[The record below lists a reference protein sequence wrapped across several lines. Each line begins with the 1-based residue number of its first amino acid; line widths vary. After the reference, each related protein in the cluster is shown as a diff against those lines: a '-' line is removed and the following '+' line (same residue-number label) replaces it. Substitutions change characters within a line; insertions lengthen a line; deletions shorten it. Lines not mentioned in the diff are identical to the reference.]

1 MALDGAIRGVLEARV
16 RSTAESC
23 SSSSASS
30 SWREGFASSSS
41 GGGGGLRGRHCNG
54 AICCRVAERRKQFF
68 GSALRCGEDGKGGGG
83 SARAGRARRWHFG
96 EVVVDGGAFFKVRAE
111 AEVADGSS
119 ARSETGIGAS
129 GSVRQGR
136 DDDGD
141 SGKAQ
146 ALSDSAIYPV
156 MRVFRNDLC
165 SLEITGD
172 AKALEVVSAMAA
184 DGGFTASEE
193 LSKGRSLMT
202 VETIVPGR
210 PEDHSTVSTKLLAP
224 TRLVNKR
231 AKLMWAKGVAQ
242 KKVSL
247 SSGNALARAFQSV
260 VVQRVLAFD
269 LRVQVPGTVRDMANL
284 ANEKETGLVASLES
298 RDGKVLDG
306 LAEAVC
312 SYVLANIKDTSERK
326 SSGKGGFWR
335 VLPFWDRPQRVWS
348 LDKTI
353 CLSTLSDS
361 EVVQHAKQILS
372 TPTARSY
379 LPSGRLTRT
388 HHAWWPLSDVAPA
401 SSFLTSDGVHC
412 FAEHIPIH
420 RIEIDISKVR
430 VETKHWN
437 QTRDNIVE
445 LQLTHAQLVDIADML
460 DLFYEDGFTAPS
472 KRLRSG
478 TDLKVSQN
486 IRSKVG
492 KAIWTAVGSVITG
505 GILIVGLFVAS
516 KMRVTP
522 NGGIFA
528 SDLPFPVGVSVAE
541 TLRSKWC
548 TPKYNQKALLPSN
561 DDIPREELAA
571 LCAQLIVRMKD
582 AFGLDG
588 EIKTSP
594 EKGAWLGPDITD
606 WGKKRS
612 PVQVDQRRPDSSSEA
627 RDAVVNES
635 SNLPRSEALEEV
647 VLCYQVVVQRDG
659 KVLGFQPL
667 NKPAIRYWANYPFAE
682 DIHNGR
688 RLGPGVVEPGLRY
701 VEPPSQLIAIELLCR
716 PHSYTPSIAARPI
729 ELTLD
734 QELD

>member
-16 RSTAESC
+16 RSTA
-23 SSSSASS
+23 
-30 SWREGFASSSS
+30 ASSSS
-41 GGGGGLRGRHCNG
+41 SSWEGFTSFSGLCGQHSKG
-54 AICCRVAERRKQFF
+54 AICCRVSERRKQFF
-68 GSALRCGEDGKGGGG
+68 GSGLRCGEDGGGESG
-83 SARAGRARRWHFG
+83 RKGRARGAARRHFG
-96 EVVVDGGAFFKVRAE
+96 EVDGGGFFKVRAE

-119 ARSETGIGAS
+119 ARPNTGIGAS
-129 GSVRQGR
+129 GSARKGR

-156 MRVFRNDLC
+156 MRVYRNDLC

-247 SSGNALARAFQSV
+247 SSGNALARAFQTV

-269 LRVQVPGTVRDMANL
+269 LRLQSPGTVRDMANL

-326 SSGKGGFWR
+326 NSGKRGFWR
-335 VLPFWDRPQRVWS
+335 VLPFWERPQRVWS
-348 LDKTI
+348 LDKAV
-353 CLSTLSDS
+353 CVSTLSDS
-361 EVVQHAKQILS
+361 EVVQLAKQIFS
-372 TPTARSY
+372 TPTALSD
-379 LPSGRLTRT
+379 LPTGRLTRT
-388 HHAWWPLSDVAPA
+388 HQAWWPLSDVSPA
-401 SSFLTSDGVHC
+401 SSFLTSDGVHR
-412 FAEHIPIH
+412 FAEYIPIH
-420 RIEIDISKVR
+420 RIEIDNSKVR
-430 VETKHWN
+430 VEAKHW
-437 QTRDNIVE
+437 QKTRDNILE

-478 TDLKVSQN
+478 SDLKVSQN

-528 SDLPFPVGVSVAE
+528 SDVPFPVDVSVAE

-548 TPKYNQKALLPSN
+548 TPKYNRKALLPSN
-561 DDIPREELAA
+561 NDIPREELAA

-594 EKGAWLGPDITD
+594 ENGAWLGPDITD

-612 PVQVDQRRPDSSSEA
+612 AVQGDQRPRDSSSVEA

-635 SNLPRSEALEEV
+635 SNLQRSEPVEEV

-667 NKPAIRYWANYPFAE
+667 NKPAISYWANYPFAE

-729 ELTLD
+729 EITLD